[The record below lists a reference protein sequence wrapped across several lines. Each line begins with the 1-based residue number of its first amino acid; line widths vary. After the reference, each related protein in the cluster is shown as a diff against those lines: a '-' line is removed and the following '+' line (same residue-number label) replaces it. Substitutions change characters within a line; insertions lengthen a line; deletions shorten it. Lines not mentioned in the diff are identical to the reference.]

1 MGNSNKCEQRIEIK
15 LCFAQSFDLQWSIA
29 KLTVSGAGCWR
40 GGGDHDLLGT
50 LQAFQK
56 AARVH
61 AVTHLGVAEP
71 GRDWRGLAGS
81 WCAAGLAL
89 ASEETRWVGSA
100 DRTAS
105 VSAEEA
111 GGGTSADG
119 GGGGCVCAVEEERVA
134 CVWGGEARKEG
145 EAAESPLECC

>member
-1 MGNSNKCEQRIEIK
+1 M
-15 LCFAQSFDLQWSIA
+15 
-29 KLTVSGAGCWR
+29 
-40 GGGDHDLLGT
+40 
-50 LQAFQK
+50 
-56 AARVH
+56 
-61 AVTHLGVAEP
+61 
-71 GRDWRGLAGS
+71 
-81 WCAAGLAL
+81 
-89 ASEETRWVGSA
+89 GSA